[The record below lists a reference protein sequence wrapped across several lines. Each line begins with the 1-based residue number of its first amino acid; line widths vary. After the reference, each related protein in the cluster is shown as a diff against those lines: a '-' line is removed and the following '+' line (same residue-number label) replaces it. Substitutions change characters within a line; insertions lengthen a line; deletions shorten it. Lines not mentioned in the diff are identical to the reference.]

1 MTPAS
6 VLVVDDDD
14 DIREVLEL
22 ALVEQG
28 YVVSQASNGRA
39 ALEVVSHEMPSLILL
54 DMKMPVMSGWEFAAE
69 LGRIRA
75 RGYAIDDQ
83 EVVIGVWCVAV
94 PILDRMAR
102 PVGSISIT
110 GPSRKQV
117 GPDIQPFVSM
127 LSHACGQISRRLG
140 SADTWPPLLDPLPR
154 SSTPSPELPI
164 ALPPVRQRT

>member
-69 LGRIRA
+69 LGRRYARRA
-75 RGYAIDDQ
+75 PI
-83 EVVIGVWCVAV
+83 VVISA
-94 PILDRMAR
+94 ME
-102 PVGSISIT
+102 T
-110 GPSRKQV
+110 
-117 GPDIQPFVSM
+117 
-127 LSHACGQISRRLG
+127 RLIIR
-140 SADTWPPLLDPLPR
+140 LNRLP
-154 SSTPSPELPI
+154 
-164 ALPPVRQRT
+164 

>member
-69 LGRIRA
+69 FGRRYARRA
-75 RGYAIDDQ
+75 PI
-83 EVVIGVWCVAV
+83 VVISAAEDARRRAEEIGAQGWLGK
-94 PILDRMAR
+94 PFELDELLAIVEQNLGDGGAR
-102 PVGSISIT
+102 
-110 GPSRKQV
+110 
-117 GPDIQPFVSM
+117 
-127 LSHACGQISRRLG
+127 
-140 SADTWPPLLDPLPR
+140 
-154 SSTPSPELPI
+154 
-164 ALPPVRQRT
+164 